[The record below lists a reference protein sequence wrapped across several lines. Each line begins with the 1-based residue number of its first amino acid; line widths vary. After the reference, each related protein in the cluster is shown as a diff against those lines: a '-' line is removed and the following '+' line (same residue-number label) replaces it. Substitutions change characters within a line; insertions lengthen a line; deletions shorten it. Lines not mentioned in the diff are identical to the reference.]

1 MAKKD
6 EISLHMAQKYLDRY
20 GKLRKREYK
29 IGGYI
34 GGGMLGSVFRL
45 RNVAP
50 PVVVKISED
59 GGNRTWEKL
68 CKREIDIMQ
77 RLGRHENIV
86 QLLDA
91 EVLDVELG
99 AGGNSTSIPGGVYL
113 LFMPEYQE
121 LQHMLNKKEKL
132 TEEELRQLAID
143 ICRALEHCAGN
154 YILHRDVKPGNI
166 FCGQTK
172 QGKVRFM
179 LGDFNAARVFTR
191 DTEGTITTIGTDGF
205 AAPEVMLSKEDRERG
220 MERKVWLEPGCYN
233 SDVYGLGITLYYM
246 LSRKVPSLQYRSE
259 NARRELPMIS
269 GEFEGIIMKAVRF
282 DPRKRYRSAAQM
294 REALEALHASH
305 ETEVYQDN
313 QFIWAKEALLGRK
326 LSEAEE
332 YAQRG
337 ISAGEENCRLLL
349 GYCKCIRIYREH
361 RQATPEAFWK
371 AAKPLAEEL
380 YALHI
385 HQKSAMALFLLGL
398 LCRKAGMDRDFCCYM
413 QAAAEDGCVPAE
425 FFWGKILFEES
436 CGQKGRIPEGAEYI
450 LRAANAEF
458 LPALR
463 YVKKYKRYLDMYQK
477 EYPEIL
483 LQRLGPVDIT
493 QDADMLGA
501 IVRFL

>member
-1 MAKKD
+1 MAKKG
-6 EISLHMAQKYLDRY
+6 EMSVRMAQKYLDRY
-20 GKLRKREYK
+20 AKLRKRK
-29 IGGYI
+29 FVIGELI

-45 RNVAP
+45 EKVEPA
-50 PVVVKISED
+50 VVVKISED
-59 GGNRTWEKL
+59 GGSRTWEKL
-68 CKREIDIMQ
+68 CKREIEIME
-77 RLGRHENIV
+77 RLGKHENIV

-91 EVLDVELG
+91 EVLDVDLS
-99 AGGNSTSIPGGVYL
+99 AGGNSTCIPGGVYL
-113 LFMPEYQE
+113 LFMYEYQG
-121 LQHMLNKKEKL
+121 LQQMLEKKVRL

-143 ICRALEHCAGN
+143 ICKALEHCADSN
-154 YILHRDVKPGNI
+154 VLHRDVKPGNI
-166 FCGQTK
+166 FCGETSTGQF
-172 QGKVRFM
+172 RYL
-179 LGDFNAARVFTR
+179 LGDFNAARIFTK
-191 DTEGTITTIGTDGF
+191 DTEGAITTIGTEGF

-269 GEFEGIIMKAVRF
+269 ENFEKIIMKAVRF
-282 DPRKRYRSAAQM
+282 DPRKRYRSATQM

-326 LSEAEE
+326 LSEAEVH
-332 YAQRG
+332 AQRG

-349 GYCKCIRIYREH
+349 DYCKCIRIYQQHRESS
-361 RQATPEAFWK
+361 PKDFWN
-371 AAKPLAEEL
+371 AAKPLAAEL
-380 YALHI
+380 YDLHS
-385 HQKSAMALFLLGL
+385 HHKSAMALFLMGL
-398 LCRKAGMDRDFCCYM
+398 LCQKAGMERDFCRCM
-413 QAAAEDGCVPAE
+413 QTAAEKGCVPAE
-425 FFWGKILFEES
+425 FLWGKILFEES
-436 CGQKGRIPEGAEYI
+436 CDQEGRKQEGVEYMF
-450 LRAANAEF
+450 RAANAEF

-493 QDADMLGA
+493 KSADMLSA
-501 IVRFL
+501 IIRFL